1 MNVLGPYEFDDYAAG
16 VGSEAMLQIVT
27 KKFFRDGVPLHSTPQ
42 RRVLYTNRLF
52 LHADVIALPVGEL
65 APSNGHDAPAA
76 VTSTVIEHL
85 EAQELDGSGALLIST
100 GGEELVDQLADVLSL
115 TLDAV
120 FTRDR
125 SRAAR
130 LVPPRAGEETSASK
144 LFRRTF
150 SSGRVVT
157 EAEIEDL
164 RAFETKLL
172 ALRRAE
178 FEQVMRAIRRMVRA
192 QQRAADDPTLAY
204 VDLVAALESLS
215 DSAPAPPFPW
225 DRMDSRKRCLID
237 TALQGVDEV
246 HADAVRRAVIDAE
259 RAGATRRFLAF
270 VTDHISAAFYRDDAV
285 GAVRPPRAID
295 LEGLLKVAYAIRS
308 RSVHSLVDLPEEAW
322 VLSAG
327 ADTVVVPGREAML
340 TLEGLSRLA
349 RHVIRQYV
357 DRAPHGTGEEFNWR
371 AALPGIIYAHLAPQY
386 WLWQHGGFD
395 HGSAERYLTGFVE
408 HLVGLERSEPIAD
421 LTGVLEAIERQVRG
435 LQAGS
440 ARSAM
445 LAIYSLW
452 HRVTAI
458 ELHRPDAEA
467 ILALAA
473 EELAPPGMTGF
484 AVSLLVGPTPDL
496 TAQHWTELA
505 AARTD
510 QRRRRSHLQL
520 PRGFDAALHVMT
532 AERLLD
538 ESLLDEAIAAAA
550 CAVEELPGCE
560 PLIAW
565 EQAIEHGEAIELD
578 LQAVAFGKPVSTDE
592 GANGQAPT
600 TDPSP
605 EADGPTPGGE
615 AAD

>member
-1 MNVLGPYEFDDYAAG
+1 
-16 VGSEAMLQIVT
+16 MLQIVT
-27 KKFFRDGVPLHSTPQ
+27 KKFFRDGVPLHSRPQ

-65 APSNGHDAPAA
+65 APSNDHDAPAA
-76 VTSTVIEHL
+76 VTTTVMGHL
-85 EAQELDGSGALLIST
+85 EAQELDGSEALLIST
-100 GGEELVDQLADVLSL
+100 GGEELVDQLADVLSFA
-115 TLDAV
+115 LDAV

-130 LVPPRAGEETSASK
+130 LVPPRAGEDTSTSK

-225 DRMDSRKRCLID
+225 DRMDSRKRRLID
-237 TALQGVDEV
+237 TALQGVDDV
-246 HADAVRRAVIDAE
+246 HAEAVRRAVIEAE
-259 RAGATRRFLAF
+259 RAGVTRRFLAF
-270 VTDHISAAFYRDDAV
+270 VTDHISAAYYRDDAV

-322 VLSAG
+322 VFSDG
-327 ADTVVVPGREAML
+327 ADTVVVPGREPML

-357 DRAPHGTGEEFNWR
+357 DRAPDGTGEEFNWR
-371 AALPGIIYAHLAPQY
+371 AALPGLIHAHLAPQY

-395 HGSAERYLTGFVE
+395 HDSAERYLTGFIE

-421 LTGVLEAIERQVRG
+421 LTGVLEAIEQQVRG
-435 LQAGS
+435 LQVGP

-445 LAIYSLW
+445 LAIYLLW
-452 HRVTAI
+452 HRVTAA

-484 AVSLLVGPTPDL
+484 AVSLLVGPTPDW
-496 TAQHWTELA
+496 TAQQWTELA
-505 AARTD
+505 ADRVD
-510 QRRRRSHLQL
+510 QRRLRSHLQL

-538 ESLLDEAIAAAA
+538 EGRPDEANAAAA
-550 CAVEELPGCE
+550 RAVEELPGCE

-578 LQAVAFGKPVSTDE
+578 LHAVAFGKPPSTDE

-600 TDPSP
+600 ADPSP
-605 EADGPTPGGE
+605 EADGATPGGE
-615 AAD
+615 TAD

>member
-1 MNVLGPYEFDDYAAG
+1 
-16 VGSEAMLQIVT
+16 MLQIVT
-27 KKFFRDGVPLHSTPQ
+27 KKFFRDGVPLHTRPQ

-52 LHADVIALPVGEL
+52 LHPDVIALPVGEL
-65 APSNGHDAPAA
+65 APSNDHDAPAA
-76 VTSTVIEHL
+76 VTATVIEHL
-85 EAQELDGSGALLIST
+85 EAQELDGSDAMLIST
-100 GGEELVDQLADVLSL
+100 GGEELVDQLADVLSFA
-115 TLDAV
+115 LDAV

-130 LVPPRAGEETSASK
+130 LVPPRAGEETSTSK

-225 DRMDSRKRCLID
+225 DRMDSRKRRLID
-237 TALQGVDEV
+237 TALQGVDHD
-246 HADAVRRAVIDAE
+246 HAQAVRRAVVEAE

-270 VTDHISAAFYRDDAV
+270 VTDHISVAYYRDDAV

-295 LEGLLKVAYAIRS
+295 LEGLLKVGYAIRS
-308 RSVHSLVDLPEEAW
+308 RSVHSLVGLPEEAW
-322 VLSAG
+322 VLSDG
-327 ADTVVVPGREAML
+327 ADTVVVPGRDPML

-357 DRAPHGTGEEFNWR
+357 DRAPEGTGEEFNWR
-371 AALPGIIYAHLAPQY
+371 AALPGLIQAHLAPQY

-395 HGSAERYLTGFVE
+395 HDSAERYLTGFIE

-421 LTGVLEAIERQVRG
+421 LTGVLEAIEQQVRG
-435 LQAGS
+435 LQVVA

-445 LAIYSLW
+445 LAIYLLW
-452 HRVTAI
+452 HRVTAAD
-458 ELHRPDAEA
+458 LHRPDAEA

-473 EELAPPGMTGF
+473 EELAAPGIIAF
-484 AVSLLVGPTPDL
+484 AVSLLVGPTPDW
-496 TAQHWTELA
+496 TVEQWTELA
-505 AARTD
+505 AARVD
-510 QRRRRSHLQL
+510 LRRRRRHLQL

-538 ESLLDEAIAAAA
+538 EGRPDEANTAAARA
-550 CAVEELPGCE
+550 AEELPGCD

-565 EQAIEHGEAIELD
+565 EQAIQGGEAIELD
-578 LQAVAFGKPVSTDE
+578 LHAVAFGKPAPTDE
-592 GANGQAPT
+592 GATGEAST
-600 TDPSP
+600 TEPSP
-605 EADGPTPGGE
+605 VADGATPGGE